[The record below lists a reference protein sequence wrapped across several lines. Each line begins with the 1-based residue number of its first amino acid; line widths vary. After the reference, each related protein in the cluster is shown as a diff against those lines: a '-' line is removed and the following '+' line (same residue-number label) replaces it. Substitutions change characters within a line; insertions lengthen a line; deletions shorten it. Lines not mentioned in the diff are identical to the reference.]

1 MLQSHDIAIPADI
14 SNVKRLHFL
23 QFWGEGWVGEMTHKP
38 LSKPDIL
45 LKEQEYQQKQGKK

>member
-1 MLQSHDIAIPADI
+1 MLQPHDITIPADI

-23 QFWGEGWVGEMTHKP
+23 QFWVEGWVGEMTHKP

-45 LKEQEYQQKQGKK
+45 LKEQEY